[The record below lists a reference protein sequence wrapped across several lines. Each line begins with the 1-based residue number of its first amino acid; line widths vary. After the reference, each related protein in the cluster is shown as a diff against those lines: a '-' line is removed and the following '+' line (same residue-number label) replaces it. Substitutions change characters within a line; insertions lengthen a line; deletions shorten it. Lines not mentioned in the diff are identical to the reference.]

1 MWSKLYHFE
10 KSCAGNNYSKYFPL
24 KSYDLQETKQHHFVP
39 VSADSME
46 STLLAES
53 LRQQRPDVKIFE
65 ALKISLRN
73 EIVSWVS
80 MKLLTSVNLDDD
92 TVLAF
97 STVRREQ
104 NGSSAVI
111 MSCLSTEKLTSNVP
125 PLFLGLLSAEVNCGV
140 FVTVRGL
147 QLYATGDSDGSI
159 TLFSCTK
166 QKVILA
172 ELNNSD
178 NRSRPVLQIIHSPYK
193 KETSRV
199 CFWVAYPGII
209 EQITC
214 KIIDDSVS
222 QFVRTISLA
231 YDEVEFGRFN
241 YFKVFSLHRNLF
253 SSVLHYLHDPYIIL
267 DGTTTSN
274 S

>member
-1 MWSKLYHFE
+1 MRSKLYLFE
-10 KSCAGNNYSKYFPL
+10 KSCRESNYPNHFPL
-24 KSYDLQETKQHHFVP
+24 KSHGLQETKQHHFVP
-39 VSADSME
+39 VSADRME

-53 LRQQRPDVKIFE
+53 LRQQRPDEKIFD

-111 MSCLSTEKLTSNVP
+111 MSCLSTENLTSSVS

-140 FVTVRGL
+140 FATVRGL

-166 QKVILA
+166 QKLILA

-178 NRSRPVLQIIHSPYK
+178 SRSRPVLQIIHSPYK

-214 KIIDDSVS
+214 KIVDDSVS
-222 QFVRTISLA
+222 QFVQTISLT

-241 YFKVFSLHRNLF
+241 YFEVPTL
-253 SSVLHYLHDPYIIL
+253 Y
-267 DGTTTSN
+267 
-274 S
+274 